1 MDMTAFRIVYTVGL
15 ISYLMLILFSQYTS
29 VVYVAN
35 VLQIMS
41 IGGWFNTAL
50 LIIELRVPHANVGS
64 VSALTRTFAVGSSV
78 LAPTVANLPAP
89 LPQVFL
95 MSLATFSFLLTFLL
109 PPPGLN
115 LPAVQKNGETSAI
128 LIEKQS
134 NTPTLVPGM
143 DPTNPEQPMTNFA
156 MHVNSFHQSYTEKA
170 LNVTRSR
177 LNETGLDPEVYLN
190 EGNFQTD

>member
-1 MDMTAFRIVYTVGL
+1 MAKLPGSKYLNGILFGSGEVAAMFASQYLMDNFMDMTAFRIVYTAGL
-15 ISYLMLILFSQYTS
+15 ISYLMLILFSQYNS
-29 VVYVAN
+29 VVYLAN

-78 LAPTVANLPAP
+78 LAPTVSNLPAP

-95 MSLATFSFLLTFLL
+95 MSLATFAFLLTFLL

-115 LPAVQKNGETSAI
+115 LPTVQKNSETSAI
-128 LIEKQS
+128 L
-134 NTPTLVPGM
+134 M
-143 DPTNPEQPMTNFA
+143 D
-156 MHVNSFHQSYTEKA
+156 K
-170 LNVTRSR
+170 
-177 LNETGLDPEVYLN
+177 
-190 EGNFQTD
+190 